1 MTAGTFRLPGV
12 LAIQVAQV
20 DQMSGGRVEL
30 GLGAGWF
37 EQEHTAYGIPFP
49 KEKFARLE
57 EQLAIV
63 TGLWATKPGDT
74 FDFHGTH
81 YDLTDS
87 PALPKPTQAKIPVL
101 IGGHGAIRTPKLTA
115 RFADE
120 FNMPFASIEDSAQQF
135 GRVRAAAE
143 AAGRKAGDLTYS
155 NALVVC
161 VGKDDQEVARRAAV
175 IGREVD
181 ELKENGLAGTPAEV
195 VDKIGR
201 YAEIGAERI
210 YLQVLDLADLDH
222 LELISAQVQTQL
234 S

>member
-1 MTAGTFRLPGV
+1 V

-20 DQMSGGRVEL
+20 DQMSGGRIEL

-37 EQEHTAYGIPFP
+37 EEEHKAYGIPFP
-49 KEKFARLE
+49 KEKIGRLE
-57 EQLAIV
+57 EQLEIV
-63 TGLWATKPGDT
+63 TGLWQTKVGDT
-74 FDFHGTH
+74 FDFHGKY

-87 PALPKPTQAKIPVL
+87 PALPKPAQEKIPIL
-101 IGGHGAIRTPKLTA
+101 IGGHGATRTPRLAA
-115 RFADE
+115 RYADE
-120 FNMPFASIEDSAQQF
+120 FNMPFASIEDSQRQF
-135 GRVRAAAE
+135 ARVRAAAE
-143 AAGRKAGDLTYS
+143 EAGRRSDDLVYS

-161 VGKDDQEVARRAAV
+161 VGKDDQEVARRAAA

-181 ELKENGLAGTPAEV
+181 ELKANGLAGTPSEV

-201 YAEIGAERI
+201 YAETGAGRL

-222 LELISAQVQTQL
+222 LELISAQVQAQL